1 MSLKIKL
8 IIYLNGI
15 IFIAVLFSFLLAF
28 FEAKKNLEEEITSSV
43 ELANFAITEIIK
55 NTKDIKSIDDVK
67 FLKELNNFKKLH
79 HLKLEALDIHGK
91 IIGESSDKLN
101 PNIQPPKWFKN
112 IFTINE
118 KNENFFRIVNISNK
132 NSTIGSVVIQSN
144 LDYDHEVLWVELLT
158 FVQVV
163 IFMLI
168 FLNLSVIA
176 LFSQTLQPI
185 KNIINAL
192 DSLSVGNFKINLKKI
207 NILEFEN
214 IRYHTS
220 NLIKIL
226 EKNTSEINELNQKLL
241 ETQEKEKISISHDLH
256 DHLAQDL
263 SSIQIKSKFGQL
275 TKSVKEK
282 NKIFD
287 EVIVISQGINDFVR
301 SLIKKM
307 NLSFI
312 DEIGFI
318 QATENLIQDSI
329 NSLKVKKFNKKYQ
342 LEIIQDRFQTDLY
355 RILQESFSNMKK
367 HSLPREVTLD
377 IFENKNDIIVKIK
390 NDGVIGKKKG
400 TKGIGLI
407 GIRQRVQKFDGSF
420 KSKIFKNT
428 FTIDIKIPKKNLG

>member
-55 NTKDIKSIDDVK
+55 NTKDIKTIDDVK

-79 HLKLEALDIHGK
+79 HLKLEALDINGK

-101 PNIQPPKWFKN
+101 PSIQPPRWFKN
-112 IFTINE
+112 TFIIDE
-118 KNENFFRIVNISNK
+118 KNKNFFRIINISSK

-144 LDYDHEVLWVELLT
+144 LDYDHEVLWVEFLT
-158 FVQVV
+158 FIQII

-168 FLNLSVIA
+168 FLNLSVLV
-176 LFSQTLQPI
+176 LFSQTLLPI
-185 KNIINAL
+185 QNIIDAL
-192 DSLSVGNFKINLKKI
+192 DALSVGEFKSNLKKI
-207 NILEFEN
+207 KILEFEK
-214 IRYHTS
+214 IRFHLS
-220 NLIKIL
+220 KLIKKL
-226 EKNTSEINELNQKLL
+226 KKNTAEINELNRRLL

-287 EVIVISQGINDFVR
+287 EVIIISQGINDFVR

-312 DEIGFI
+312 DEVGFI

-329 NSLKVKKFNKKYQ
+329 SSLKVKKFNKKYQ
-342 LEIIQDRFQTDLY
+342 LEIIPEKLQTDLY
-355 RILQESFSNMKK
+355 RILQESFSNIKK
-367 HSLPREVTLD
+367 HALPQEVTID
-377 IFENKNDIIVKIK
+377 IGEFKNSIIITIK
-390 NDGVIGKKKG
+390 NDGVKKRKQD
-400 TKGIGLI
+400 TKGIGLASMK
-407 GIRQRVQKFDGSF
+407 QRVQKFRGSF
-420 KSKIFKNT
+420 KSKVFKNS
-428 FTIDIKIPKKNLG
+428 FTIDIKIPKKNLD